1 MDEISMKLFFTT
13 SAIVLIGLF
22 SIFAVGCSEDEE
34 NKKEDVVV
42 LDFDFVGSSWEIV
55 SINGEMFETF
65 FSQNVA
71 PEQSDDIEAEQES
84 TLISNNWVFEDNGS
98 LTGNLAFE
106 VSEKYPGPPA
116 SSMTQKLTQTIT
128 GIYIADE
135 ETLKITTEDSKLDV
149 EVTLEPKEVWAAQI
163 VGKTVEQLEADLA
176 AESKS
181 GFEQNPSDFI
191 FDSGIEY
198 TWNVTGDTLTL
209 TYSDQKMI
217 LKKK

>member
-1 MDEISMKLFFTT
+1 
-13 SAIVLIGLF
+13 
-22 SIFAVGCSEDEE
+22 
-34 NKKEDVVV
+34 
-42 LDFDFVGSSWEIV
+42 
-55 SINGEMFETF
+55 
-65 FSQNVA
+65 
-71 PEQSDDIEAEQES
+71 
-84 TLISNNWVFEDNGS
+84 
-98 LTGNLAFE
+98 
-106 VSEKYPGPPA
+106 
-116 SSMTQKLTQTIT
+116 MTQKLTQTIA
-128 GIYIADE
+128 GMYIADE
-135 ETLKITTEDSKLDV
+135 ETLKITTEDIKMDV

-209 TYSDQKMI
+209 TYSDQKMV